1 LVSAMVEIYAIV
13 HAEDDDPNDAIV
25 IFDDDIGVEIKID
38 RRMWQT
44 IQKLADLLGW
54 WE

>member
-1 LVSAMVEIYAIV
+1 MVEIYAIV

-25 IFDDDIGVEIKID
+25 IFDDNLGVEIKID
-38 RRMWQT
+38 RQMWRT
-44 IQKLADLLGW
+44 IHALADLLGW